1 MGGDVVG
8 GVDKHKTG
16 EVAHG
21 IQEISVAAVIGNLAR
36 SPKIN
41 MENVKRAA
49 ERPREDELA
58 VASDSAVGSDAMRT
72 LENPIS
78 NVLATEGPEEPKTN
92 AMESLVN
99 AHVTSGRGSVV
110 SGKDVTAE
118 GQRHNDKHQK
128 LFVVLNGLEDNQ
140 FAIKKRQA
148 VLADIIAASGTEDG
162 EIGFGDW

>member
-1 MGGDVVG
+1 MVG
-8 GVDKHKTG
+8 GSNKDKTG
-16 EVAHG
+16 EVTHG
-21 IQEISVAAVIGNLAR
+21 IHEVGLDTVVGNFAGGPEID
-36 SPKIN
+36 

-99 AHVTSGRGSVV
+99 AHVTSGRRSVV
-110 SGKDVTAE
+110 SGKDCAT
-118 GQRHNDKHQK
+118 
-128 LFVVLNGLEDNQ
+128 
-140 FAIKKRQA
+140 KRARDDDEHESA
-148 VLADIIAASGTEDG
+148 VG
-162 EIGFGDW
+162 GF